1 MRPVID
7 SSLCPSKLCLKMRGF
22 GLTIQTHVF
31 RKCPV
36 LSSVFQRF
44 EPLIPPVHRASI
56 NTCYLL
62 VMVRPIG
69 FEPMTLGLEGRCS
82 IQLSYERINGAFEE
96 IRTPDRR
103 FTKPELYQLSYK
115 GMVLRVGL
123 EPTRLCSREILS
135 LVCLPISPPELN
147 YHIYSP
153 RAMCAYASCLARR
166 GLLSCQR
173 AYPVEDVYIIS

>member
-1 MRPVID
+1 M
-7 SSLCPSKLCLKMRGF
+7 
-22 GLTIQTHVF
+22 
-31 RKCPV
+31 
-36 LSSVFQRF
+36 
-44 EPLIPPVHRASI
+44 A
-56 NTCYLL
+56 
-62 VMVRPIG
+62 RPIG